1 MEIILSLLESFGL
14 PVAFIAVLIWGIVY
28 LGKFIKTI
36 YQDQNEEKKQLMEA
50 LNKANE
56 INERCVEQLANID
69 SRLQVIESQLLS

>member
-28 LGKFIKTI
+28 LAKFISRI
-36 YQDQNEEKKQLMEA
+36 YQDQNKEKRELMEA
-50 LNKANE
+50 LKQANE
-56 INERCVEQLANID
+56 VNERCVEQLANID